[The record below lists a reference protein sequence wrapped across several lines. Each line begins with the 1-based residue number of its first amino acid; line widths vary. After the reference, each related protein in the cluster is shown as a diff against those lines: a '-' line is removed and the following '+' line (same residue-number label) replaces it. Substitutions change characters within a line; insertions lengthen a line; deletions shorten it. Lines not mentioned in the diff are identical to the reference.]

1 MSNSSEL
8 KPTPE
13 QQKIIDNVGNTIVI
27 ANPGTGKTTTLSFKI
42 ISLLENNVE
51 PEDILCITYTEKAK
65 KEMYDAIRKNSQG
78 RINDSIISRINI
90 NTFHSFCYQYLLE
103 AGDISG
109 EILGNNILRFSIL
122 QSFLKHDIFNYGK
135 DYLVDTI
142 VPKVENAIRYIKNF
156 GITPDLID
164 ISKAKS
170 HAAKLHDESSSSYST
185 DEILTFIEKFVDVY
199 RDYENSKN
207 NAIDYVDML
216 LQFSKNYSGR
226 KFPYVAVD
234 EMQDMNGIEANLVK
248 MLHETLF
255 LVGDSKQAIFGFQ
268 GGSIKNFEEFKKSCA
283 PMILA
288 ENMRSTQEILDY
300 AKNFFLKETKNPS
313 LYKAELE
320 NLKSRESG
328 PIPTIITTEAPHVKI
343 LDLINENR
351 GKKIGV
357 ITRKNY
363 QIIKLSKFLD
373 AHDIEYVT
381 TSSQSTTAR
390 AREEIT
396 KFLLGVLSDNKD
408 NKIPALFTFFSPNS
422 LKDAFQITERHKK
435 KEDVTLPSIYSSQI
449 QLTRAMLEDIFLEII
464 FPVCVSRGSEWLS
477 TAQSVKSQIEEYFTM
492 ENPTVEG
499 FFDFIKIVEESYV
512 DSNTE
517 SDVTLSSVHKSK
529 GRTFDIVIYYPSN
542 KRSSNFVDT
551 VTKSILLSNDI
562 DVEDEVEEESLRT
575 DFVAFTR
582 AAEKLIV
589 LTDDDVSDQYVID
602 SLSTHSVDG
611 TDKKQQDIT
620 SFTDFKLTDA
630 YSLFVAGKYEESK
643 ELLKQTDDWL
653 EKWIHAYFTNLN
665 KLSYSAI
672 KTEPYVF

>member
-1 MSNSSEL
+1 
-8 KPTPE
+8 
-13 QQKIIDNVGNTIVI
+13 
-27 ANPGTGKTTTLSFKI
+27 
-42 ISLLENNVE
+42 
-51 PEDILCITYTEKAK
+51 
-65 KEMYDAIRKNSQG
+65 
-78 RINDSIISRINI
+78 
-90 NTFHSFCYQYLLE
+90 
-103 AGDISG
+103 
-109 EILGNNILRFSIL
+109 
-122 QSFLKHDIFNYGK
+122 
-135 DYLVDTI
+135 
-142 VPKVENAIRYIKNF
+142 
-156 GITPDLID
+156 
-164 ISKAKS
+164 
-170 HAAKLHDESSSSYST
+170 
-185 DEILTFIEKFVDVY
+185 
-199 RDYENSKN
+199 
-207 NAIDYVDML
+207 
-216 LQFSKNYSGR
+216 
-226 KFPYVAVD
+226 
-234 EMQDMNGIEANLVK
+234 MNGIEANLVK

-268 GGSIKNFEEFKKSCA
+268 GGSIKNFEEFKKSCT

-464 FPVCVSRGSEWLS
+464 FPICVSRGSEWLS

-582 AAEKLIV
+582 AAEKLFV

-672 KTEPYVF
+672 KTEPYVFLKDRMMKIPTTYITTAGGFGAEFGDAVHKIIEKLLVGKTKVTDYSGNEKVTLENVVLAVKELSKMFPGLQLDSTEMQFKDFAISEITDYSGNVTVDGKIDAVFKHDDGVLLVDWKTNKKIDSKHKQQIEYYKKVYAKLANIPEDKITTCVVYISLRGSINTGSLGTKLDFVERGKPFKTFEKHLKKILGWKDDPKKFIEELLQVNDDETLLEIIKSQLVQT